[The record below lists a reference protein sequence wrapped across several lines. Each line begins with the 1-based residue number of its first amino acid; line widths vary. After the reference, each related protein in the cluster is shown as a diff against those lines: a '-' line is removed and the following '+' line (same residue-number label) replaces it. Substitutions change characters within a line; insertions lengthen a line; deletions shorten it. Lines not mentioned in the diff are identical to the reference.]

1 MIRFGVNFTMREV
14 ASSAKRKYIT
24 RRGMKKEGLMHL
36 SSLYKIF
43 KFL

>member
-14 ASSAKRKYIT
+14 ASSVKRKYIT

-36 SSLYKIF
+36 FSLYKIF